1 MMQVISREML
11 GEGDSDE
18 DDEGGSDDEES
29 EDEEE
34 DEEQPQAWPQGSHIS
49 LVSLGHISPHCH
61 CVSCIATSILLF
73 GPPQCPD

>member
-18 DDEGGSDDEES
+18 DDEEGSDDEES
-29 EDEEE
+29 EDEE
-34 DEEQPQAWPQGSHIS
+34 DEEQPQAWPQGSPIS
-49 LVSLGHISPHCH
+49 LVSPGHLSPHCH
-61 CVSCIATSILLF
+61 CYIATSILLF